1 MSVHDPHLIPWS
13 NLVLPQ
19 LLNFTVFIGLL
30 VFLLKKPLTNHF
42 AGKNEEFEQQ
52 QKKAEEARALAERQN
67 LEIKAQL
74 KILEDNSSRDLEVA
88 HKEAKDIQKKILA
101 EANTLAMKLEAET
114 ERMEAFEL
122 ERAKAKLRF
131 ELVQRST
138 KVAEDE
144 LKNDASTERR
154 DELNKAFINSMKA
167 ALR

>member
-74 KILEDNSSRDLEVA
+74 KTLEDNSSRDLEAA